1 MKFKSYEDKCAAVN
15 AAMGVCGT
23 KAAELEYAKWLSRQ
37 VQDGYVPGE
46 VLAENVLSKEAST
59 PTEKVVPASKKATVK
74 KAATK
79 KATPK
84 KEEVVKEGVVKEEVV
99 KEEVVK
105 EGVVKEE
112 VVKEEVVKEEVVKEE
127 TAATECPVTNTDELR
142 SYMTT
147 RYKELGGTAEARA
160 SLITALKTAT
170 GKDQAADI
178 TAEEFPAACAALA
191 AL

>member
-1 MKFKSYEDKCAAVN
+1 MKFKSYEDKCAAVK
-15 AAMGVCGT
+15 AAMDVCGT

-84 KEEVVKEGVVKEEVV
+84 KEEVVKEEVVKEEVV
-99 KEEVVK
+99 KEEVV
-105 EGVVKEE
+105 
-112 VVKEEVVKEEVVKEE
+112 EVVKEEVVKEE